1 MTRIRAIERG
11 STVVFVLAAALA
23 GGAALA
29 IAHGVWRGGDGA
41 RLDAA
46 RALAEGAGATD
57 LALFT
62 EARYARHPAMAD
74 LHSAFQD
81 GPSSFEHFPSGT
93 LVAPARDFPP
103 AGLRAED
110 QR

>member
-1 MTRIRAIERG
+1 MTRVRAIERG
-11 STVVFVLAAALA
+11 SSAVFVLAAALA

-29 IAHGVWRGGDGA
+29 IAHGVWRGGDTTRFEA
-41 RLDAA
+41 T
-46 RALAEGAGATD
+46 RALAEGAGLTD

-81 GPSSFEHFPSGT
+81 GPLSFEHFPSGA
-93 LVAPARDFPP
+93 LVAPARDFPA
-103 AGLRAED
+103 AGLRNGGA
-110 QR
+110 R